1 MRILPALVAT
11 SLFLLGAP
19 LMAQAQDADV
29 DTQRTTTM
37 SDDDGSGKMGLL
49 GLLGLAGLLGLRRRD
64 REDTVVR
71 RDNIA
76 TPRL

>member
-1 MRILPALVAT
+1 MRIFPALLAT
-11 SLFLLGAP
+11 GLCLLGAP

-37 SDDDGSGKMGLL
+37 DNDDDSGKLGWL

-64 REDTVVR
+64 RENTVAR

-76 TPRL
+76 TPRM

>member
-1 MRILPALVAT
+1 MRIFPTLVAT
-11 SLFLLGAP
+11 GLFLLGAP

-29 DTQRTTTM
+29 DTQRTATM
-37 SDDDGSGKMGLL
+37 SDDDGSGKMGWL

-64 REDTVVR
+64 GENTVVR

-76 TPRL
+76 TPRM

>member
-1 MRILPALVAT
+1 MRSFPALLAT

-29 DTQRTTTM
+29 DTQRTTTT
-37 SDDDGSGKMGLL
+37 SEDDRSGKMGLL
-49 GLLGLAGLLGLRRRD
+49 GLLGLAGLLGLRRRN

-76 TPRL
+76 APRM